1 MKSSMMIAIGFALVL
16 AIVVAARGADT
27 KSSRQSESGTYTGC
41 LAAGDSDKEF
51 KLTHV
56 NGGEEEYELVGGKD
70 LKNHIGHKVEVNGK
84 LMPAKG
90 EKTEP
95 AHQHLRVASMKHVD
109 ATCP

>member
-1 MKSSMMIAIGFALVL
+1 MQASTMIAIGFALVL
-16 AIVVAARGADT
+16 GSALAAHGAET
-27 KSSRQSESGTYTGC
+27 KSSRQSEAGSYTGC

-56 NGGEEEYELVGGKD
+56 NGGEEQYELVGGKD
-70 LKNHIGHKVEVNGK
+70 LKDHIGHKVEVQGK
-84 LMPAKG
+84 LAPAKG

-95 AHQHLRVASMKHVD
+95 GHQHLQVTSMKHVA